1 MNENKTN
8 INWYPGHIAKTRRQ
22 LKETI
27 NLIDVVYEVVDSRM
41 PISSKINDIDE
52 IINNKPRIIIATKYD
67 LCDEDKTN
75 NLLSRFKD
83 QGYKVFPCNLNGNF
97 DINKLLKLTKETCK
111 DIMESRANK
120 GLKKRKIRVLVV
132 GIPNAG
138 KSTLI
143 NRLVGRNS
151 AKVGNKAGVTTNIS
165 WIRINDDIE
174 LLDSP
179 GILSPKEQ
187 DNDRMIRLA
196 SLSSI
201 NENIVDKNLLSNFI
215 IDFLINNYPD
225 LLKNRYN
232 LDELDFDTIYD
243 DIAIKRGMLLK
254 GGIPNYDRVV
264 DTIVTDFKNGNF
276 GKVTI
281 DI

>member
-22 LKETI
+22 LKENI
-27 NLIDVVYEVVDSRM
+27 NLIDIVYEVVDSRM

-52 IINNKPRIIIATKYD
+52 IIKNKPRIIISTKYD
-67 LCDEDKTN
+67 LCDEGKTN
-75 NLLSRFKD
+75 ELLGRYKV
-83 QGYKVFPCNLNGNF
+83 QGYEVFPCNLNGNF

-111 DIMESRANK
+111 DIMESRTNK
-120 GLKKRKIRVLVV
+120 GLKNRKIRVLVV

-201 NENIVDKNLLSNFI
+201 NENIVDKNMLSNFI

-243 DIAIKRGMLLK
+243 DIAFKRGMLLK

-264 DTIVTDFKNGNF
+264 DTVITDFKNGNF

>member
-1 MNENKTN
+1 MTN
-8 INWYPGHIAKTRRQ
+8 NVEKYELPKSGINWYPGHIAKTRRQ
-22 LKETI
+22 LKENI
-27 NLIDVVYEVVDSRM
+27 NLIDIVYEVVDSRM

-52 IINNKPRIIIATKYD
+52 IIKNKPRIIISTKYD
-67 LCDEDKTN
+67 LCDEGKTN
-75 NLLSRFKD
+75 ELLGRYKV
-83 QGYKVFPCNLNGNF
+83 QGYEVFPCNLNGNF

-111 DIMESRANK
+111 DIMESRTNK
-120 GLKKRKIRVLVV
+120 GLKNRKIRVLVV

-201 NENIVDKNLLSNFI
+201 NENIVDKNMLSNFI

-243 DIAIKRGMLLK
+243 DIA
-254 GGIPNYDRVV
+254 
-264 DTIVTDFKNGNF
+264 FKYYS
-276 GKVTI
+276 VI
-281 DI
+281 I